1 MKILK
6 ISEQIIDFKSDD
18 NSEDVNDSKEENDK
32 EKYCLNYDILN
43 NNCANITIKDEQ
55 IMKIYDIIKNEYIKK
70 NKTEKNI
77 IITKNVIFEITNSNK
92 QKISLN
98 QNVSSID
105 LGECENKLKEKYNI
119 LETESLIIFKTD
131 SKNEDSKITH
141 VQYEIYNP
149 NTLEQLNLSICQ
161 DYHIIINIPILLDSE
176 IELLYQSLNE
186 SGYNLF
192 NANDSFY
199 NDICT
204 PLKTEKN
211 IDIIIGDRRN
221 YFQNLTLYQTGCT
234 FQSYNTTTKKSNC
247 KCGVENKNI
256 YNNANNVKFY
266 TKKLKINFLNSLK
279 KTNLIVL
286 VCHNLLLDIS
296 KLVEN
301 IGFITMTTLLLLSII
316 LIFIH
321 YIKYQKNIQSFIN
334 STLRIRFIYDKKDNN
349 TMKNINK
356 ENSKLK
362 KNSTFIKRKK
372 KRISF
377 LENQENQIIK
387 KVLFIIYIIILI
399 LF

>member
-1 MKILK
+1 M
-6 ISEQIIDFKSDD
+6 
-18 NSEDVNDSKEENDK
+18 
-32 EKYCLNYDILN
+32 
-43 NNCANITIKDEQ
+43 
-55 IMKIYDIIKNEYIKK
+55 
-70 NKTEKNI
+70 
-77 IITKNVIFEITNSNK
+77 
-92 QKISLN
+92 
-98 QNVSSID
+98 
-105 LGECENKLKEKYNI
+105 
-119 LETESLIIFKTD
+119 
-131 SKNEDSKITH
+131 
-141 VQYEIYNP
+141 
-149 NTLEQLNLSICQ
+149 
-161 DYHIIINIPILLDSE
+161 
-176 IELLYQSLNE
+176 
-186 SGYNLF
+186 
-192 NANDSFY
+192 
-199 NDICT
+199 
-204 PLKTEKN
+204 
-211 IDIIIGDRRN
+211 
-221 YFQNLTLYQTGCT
+221 
-234 FQSYNTTTKKSNC
+234 
-247 KCGVENKNI
+247 
-256 YNNANNVKFY
+256 
-266 TKKLKINFLNSLK
+266 KINFLNSLK

-399 LF
+399 LFWKVIS